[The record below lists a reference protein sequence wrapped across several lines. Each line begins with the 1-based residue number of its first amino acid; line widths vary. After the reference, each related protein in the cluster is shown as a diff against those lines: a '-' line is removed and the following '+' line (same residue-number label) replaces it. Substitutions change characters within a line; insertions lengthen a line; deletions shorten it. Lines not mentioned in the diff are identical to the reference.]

1 MGGDKIMAKGK
12 NYLDSLD
19 EIVDI
24 NLDEK
29 KADSKSIA
37 QTVANEKKYET
48 EHKSI
53 LQKEELQDIFTRL
66 TMTLPESINR
76 PLEDYINTQKRKGV
90 KKFDI
95 IYKKDRKISKSSYMV
110 EALINQMKRD
120 GIIT

>member
-1 MGGDKIMAKGK
+1 MRQDKNRNSNKNLETTNTSEALKLAKRMK
-12 NYLDSLD
+12 NGM
-19 EIVDI
+19 EI
-24 NLDEK
+24 
-29 KADSKSIA
+29 
-37 QTVANEKKYET
+37 T
-48 EHKSI
+48 EEI
-53 LQKEELQDIFTRL
+53 EQDIFTRL

-76 PLEDYINTQKRKGV
+76 PLEDYINIQKRKGI